1 MVIAAAARRRDMLA
15 WQIARGVRDK
25 DVRSFAD
32 LRGDGKNS
40 APVSQA
46 GIDAQ
51 NQHSFRLWKR
61 AFKKKW
67 KA

>member
-1 MVIAAAARRRDMLA
+1 MVIEAAAQRRDMLA
-15 WQIARGVRDK
+15 WQIVRGVRDQA
-25 DVRSFAD
+25 VRRFAD
-32 LRGDGKNS
+32 LRGDGPG
-40 APVSQA
+40 AEPQSQG

-67 KA
+67 KL